1 MIIRKGGRPPQF
13 TEKQLQRVLDFCE
26 ECRVKIPVVDVRT
39 QDGRKYRLSL
49 RELMK
54 CHKYGGFV
62 PLKPDWDGADVIF
75 TIATRVFKKF
85 WGVPEKDLVMLAQME
100 EHQLANLF
108 IATMLNRLYLDSTME
123 KHKHRVLYV
132 ACEPK
137 QINALAAAYREAAQL
152 EQYNIQPTKRIV
164 KGRIRERNPRKRE
177 IMEQLAWQYRVYR

>member
-13 TEKQLQRVLDFCE
+13 TENQLQRVLDFCE
-26 ECRVKIPVVDVRT
+26 QCGVRIPVVDVRM
-39 QDGRKYRLSL
+39 QDGTKYRLSL
-49 RELMK
+49 RQLMK
-54 CHKYGGFV
+54 RYEHGGFV

-75 TIATRVFKKF
+75 IIATRVFKEF
-85 WGVPEKDLVMLAQME
+85 WGVPEKDWEMLARME
-100 EHQLANLF
+100 EHHLANLF

-137 QINALAAAYREAAQL
+137 QINALAAAYRKAAQL

-164 KGRIRERNPRKRE
+164 KGRIRERDPHKRK
-177 IMEQLAWQYRVYR
+177 IIEQLAQQYRVYC